1 MVNDFSSASVDTSRI
16 ALAQKATE
24 TVME

>member
-16 ALAQKATE
+16 ALAQKATG